1 MYQPSDEKHKNLKN
15 YLVRRISA
23 KKPILL
29 TKVAVKFN
37 VDHSYVLRIIKKLG
51 LYEKYK
57 GIREDMKKIIFEN
70 IETGQKMEFKDLNE
84 AAKQSGYSKAYLV
97 DKLVDKKSLGKFRV
111 YRKGRKEMKNIR

>member
-1 MYQPSDEKHKNLKN
+1 MYQPSDKKHRNLKN

-23 KKPILL
+23 KKPISL

-37 VDHSYVLRIIKKLG
+37 VDRSYTLRIIKKLG

-57 GIREDMKKIIFEN
+57 GIRDDMKKIIFEN

-84 AAKQSGYSKAYLV
+84 AAKQSGYSKTYLV
-97 DKLVDKKSLGKFRV
+97 DKLVDEKSLGKFRI